1 MSDPK
6 DPLAR
11 FAERL
16 SLPLIAAPMFL
27 VSGVDLVVAA
37 CGRGVIGS
45 FPTTNCRNAEHLDSW
60 LLEIDAR
67 LRHRADEAGVA
78 CAPSCP
84 NLIVHRSNTRLADDL
99 RIVLKH
105 APELVITS
113 VGSPGAV
120 IAPLHDAGALVFAD
134 VASVRHAERAVDAG
148 ADGLVLLT
156 AGAGGQTGWLNPFA
170 FTRAVRRFFSGPI
183 VLAGGISDGR
193 ALRAARTLG
202 CDLAYM
208 GTRFIATH
216 ESMADQRY
224 KDMLVASNADDI
236 VLTRAFT
243 GLQTNMLRPSIVAAG
258 LDPDSL
264 PERGAIEISKD
275 IDIGARESGPARWR
289 DIWSAGHSTSGVLK
303 VSSVADLISQTLVE
317 YQAA

>member
-1 MSDPK
+1 MSDPT
-6 DPLAR
+6 DLLSR

-37 CGRGVIGS
+37 CGHGVIGS
-45 FPTTNCRNAEHLDSW
+45 FPTANCRNVEQLGAW
-60 LLEIDAR
+60 LSDMAAR
-67 LRHRADEAGVA
+67 LRRRADETGNV
-78 CAPSCP
+78 CAPICP
-84 NLIVHRSNTRLADDL
+84 NLIVHRSNPRLADDL

-105 APELVITS
+105 APEIVITS
-113 VGSPGAV
+113 VGSPGPV
-120 IAPLHDAGALVFAD
+120 LAPLHDAGAMVFAD
-134 VASVRHAERAVDAG
+134 VASIHHAEHAVEAG

-170 FTRAVRRFFSGPI
+170 FTRAVRRFFAGPI

-193 ALRAARTLG
+193 ALRAAQTLG

-216 ESMADQRY
+216 ESMADPRY
-224 KDMLVASNADDI
+224 KDMLVASSADDI
-236 VLTRAFT
+236 LLTRAFT

-258 LDPDSL
+258 LDPESL

-275 IDIGARESGPARWR
+275 IDVEARDSRPSRWR
-289 DIWSAGHSTSGVLK
+289 DIWSAGHSTSGVLE
-303 VSSVADLISQTLVE
+303 VSSVADLIGQTLAE
-317 YQAA
+317 YRAD